1 MYRLH
6 AFSEDSKL
14 DDSPAISPEYCYDGT
29 LHPYLLQENVAY
41 PPSSE
46 LVISHKQVGAVSSLT
61 FPGFALAIPLATG
74 DLVHP
79 KPQTLDPKAY
89 TLGPQPEN
97 PKISNQKHK
106 P

>member
-6 AFSEDSKL
+6 AFFQNSKL
-14 DDSPAISPEYCYDGT
+14 DDSPAISPEYCYSGT

-74 DLVHP
+74 DLVHLQPQSLNP
-79 KPQTLDPKAY
+79 KPRIQ
-89 TLGPQPEN
+89 N
-97 PKISNQKHK
+97 PK